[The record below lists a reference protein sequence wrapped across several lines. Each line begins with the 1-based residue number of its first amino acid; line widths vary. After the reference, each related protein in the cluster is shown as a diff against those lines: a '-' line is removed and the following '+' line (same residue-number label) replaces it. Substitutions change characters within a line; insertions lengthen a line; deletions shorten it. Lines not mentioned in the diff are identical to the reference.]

1 MTKLKEE
8 IWASLKDRVN
18 RALKHE
24 KQNLGTVFLE
34 LKQLSRTLDELA
46 EMKKDYHPDQL
57 RFGQESASIG
67 QLQRNWNFLTGLE
80 EATRKTNQQKLMVK
94 KKERAIRQ
102 QCSKLENE
110 LRKYEMLE
118 SREVKKRKKSEAL
131 IDQKL
136 ADEIS
141 TNHWL
146 RNRPV

>member
-24 KQNLGTVFLE
+24 KQNLGAVFLE

-102 QCSKLENE
+102 QCLKLENE

-136 ADEIS
+136 SDEIA

>member
-1 MTKLKEE
+1 MTKLKEQ

-34 LKQLSRTLDELA
+34 LQQLSRTLDELA
-46 EMKKDYHPDQL
+46 EMKKDYHSDQL

-102 QCSKLENE
+102 QCLKLENE
-110 LRKYEMLE
+110 LRKYELLE
-118 SREVKKRKKSEAL
+118 YREVQKRKKSEAL